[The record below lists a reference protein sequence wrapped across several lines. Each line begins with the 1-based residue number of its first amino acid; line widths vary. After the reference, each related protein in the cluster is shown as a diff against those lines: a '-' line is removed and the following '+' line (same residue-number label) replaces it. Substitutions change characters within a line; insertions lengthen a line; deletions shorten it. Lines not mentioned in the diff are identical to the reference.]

1 MECHEIREDNANVL
15 VRSEKIPQKKKKII
29 IWIISALLVIT
40 TLTFLI
46 IDYSSYKRGQEFGLV
61 SIAAASK
68 AAGLYWVNSND
79 SYAEQCKDV
88 YNQLNKHTSDITI
101 NGVTYDASDVRD
113 SERKMRS
120 SFAHLMEVAGFDRYS
135 SFNIAN
141 WFKYTNIAEY
151 FFGCYSKN
159 VLPICCYIVLLIAIV
174 FTISVNNEEKKELII
189 YDSYVLCK
197 INSKESKQLFFE
209 DITNIGIEKNT
220 LKIAGVGVEF
230 RISNLTNAES
240 MKDVIIEK
248 KKSVQDK
255 LDSSN
260 ISNADEL
267 KKYKE
272 LWDNGVIS
280 KEEFDAKK
288 RQLLG
293 L

>member
-1 MECHEIREDNANVL
+1 MECNEIVEETTNVL
-15 VRSEKIPQKKKKII
+15 VKSEKIPQKKKKRIVLGF
-29 IWIISALLVIT
+29 SALLLII

-46 IDYSSYKRGQEFGLV
+46 IDYSDYKSGQEFGLAS
-61 SIAAASK
+61 SIMASDI
-68 AAGLYWVNSND
+68 AGLHWVDLSD
-79 SYAEQCKDV
+79 PYAKQCKDM
-88 YNQLNKHTSDITI
+88 YNQLNKHTYDMTI
-101 NGVTYDASDVRD
+101 GGVTIDASGVRD

-267 KKYKE
+267 KKYKD

-280 KEEFDAKK
+280 KDEFDAKK

>member
-1 MECHEIREDNANVL
+1 MEYCEIREENANVL
-15 VRSEKIPQKKKKII
+15 VRSEKIPQRKKKII

-46 IDYSSYKRGQEFGLV
+46 IDYSGYKRGQAFGLI
-61 SIAAASK
+61 SAAVASRS
-68 AAGLYWVNSND
+68 AGLYWVKSGD

-88 YNQLNKHTSDITI
+88 YDELDACPYDVKSAFADI
-101 NGVTYDASDVRD
+101 
-113 SERKMRS
+113 
-120 SFAHLMEVAGFDRYS
+120 MEVGGFDRYS
-135 SFNIAN
+135 SYDIAD

-159 VLPICCYIVLLIAIV
+159 VLPICCYIVLLIAIA

-220 LKIAGVGVEF
+220 LKIAGVDVEF

-272 LWDNGVIS
+272 LWDNGIIS